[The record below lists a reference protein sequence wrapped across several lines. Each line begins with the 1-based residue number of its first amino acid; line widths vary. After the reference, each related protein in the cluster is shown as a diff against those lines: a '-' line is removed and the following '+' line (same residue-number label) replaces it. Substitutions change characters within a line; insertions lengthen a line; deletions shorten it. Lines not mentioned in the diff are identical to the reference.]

1 MERQVHSR
9 QGEQQSAQAR
19 RPEARRH
26 IVGEGAEEGT
36 EGLGVRCVYGGAR
49 EALEGFRL
57 MRDEF
62 ADLNGEGQVEERFIR
77 SFNRCTRVSLVA

>member
-1 MERQVHSR
+1 MGRGQR
-9 QGEQQSAQAR
+9 NAQR
-19 RPEARRH
+19 
-26 IVGEGAEEGT
+26 VWGA
-36 EGLGVRCVYGGAR
+36 RCVYGGAR

-62 ADLNGEGQVEERFIR
+62 ADLNGEGQVAERFIR